1 MSLIRKPGGKE
12 LTALC
17 RQVLGTETKA
27 YSMGGGT
34 YARKL
39 PNAVAFGPGI
49 RGQKAL
55 PSAAA
60 AVTSRMSVKI
70 ENLTNA
76 MVIYIEALKRL
87 DVLIGSDTA
96 PVFCFLLF

>member
-1 MSLIRKPGGKE
+1 MVKE

-17 RQVLGTETKA
+17 SQVLGTEDKA

-49 RGQKAL
+49 RGQKK
-55 PSAAA
+55 PCSPGHGGGHQPDEC
-60 AVTSRMSVKI
+60 VRI

-87 DVLIGSDTA
+87 DALI
-96 PVFCFLLF
+96 